1 MLTVYY
7 IDAFANKLFEGNPAA
22 VIPLTSWLSDDV
34 MQALASENNLSETA
48 YFVESNGK
56 YQIRW
61 FTPVAE
67 VRLCGH
73 ATLASAYVLFNELG
87 YNRDTIRFESL
98 SGELY
103 VKRNEDEMV
112 LDFPAQPPVK
122 CCAPLALL
130 DALGVKPIEVLKNE
144 DYIVVIK
151 DENDV
156 ISIEPLFDR
165 LLEVPLRGVI
175 VTAKSNRYDFVARF
189 FGPKLGVNEDP
200 VTGSAYTQLA
210 PYWGA
215 SLGKTCMSARQES
228 SRGGDVGLEIVGD
241 RVLISGGAVK
251 YMEGQI
257 LIDGIKT

>member
-22 VIPLTSWLSDDV
+22 VIPLSSWLSDDV

-87 YNRDTIRFESL
+87 YNRDTIQFESL

-103 VKRNEDEMV
+103 VKRDEDEMV

-122 CCAPLALL
+122 SCAPPALL
-130 DALGVKPIEVLKNE
+130 DGLGVKPIEVLKNE
-144 DYIVVIK
+144 DYIVVLK

-210 PYWGA
+210 PYWGP
-215 SLGKTCMSARQES
+215 SLGKTCMIARQES

>member
-22 VIPLTSWLSDDV
+22 VIPLSSWLSDDV

-87 YNRDTIRFESL
+87 YNRDAIRFESL

-130 DALGVKPIEVLKNE
+130 DGLGVKPIEVLKNE
-144 DYIVVIK
+144 DYIVVLK

-156 ISIEPLFDR
+156 KSIEPLFDR
-165 LLEVPLRGVI
+165 LLELPLRGVI

-215 SLGKTCMSARQES
+215 ALGKTCMSARQES
-228 SRGGDVGLEIVGD
+228 SRGGDVGLEIVGE